1 MTRTVWRVTAKGI
14 NMPQHIE
21 GQCIIRKI
29 KRAKRALEASV
40 AYINQS
46 DLNTPLCNVL
56 LTLSKAGIGLYTPPT
71 DDRPQDSFIA
81 MIFPPGLGLNYRHLS
96 LALDKGM
103 TTKLEGAIQSLLV
116 VEEVK
121 DHPFPLRTDVFA
133 ETLETLSRAVFAAA
147 GVKH

>member
-1 MTRTVWRVTAKGI
+1 
-14 NMPQHIE
+14 MPQHIE

-40 AYINQS
+40 AYIKQY

-56 LTLSKAGIGLYTPPT
+56 LTLSEAGIGLYTPPT
-71 DDRPQDSFIA
+71 AERPQNPFIA
-81 MIFPPGLGLNYRHLS
+81 MIFPPELGLTYRHLS
-96 LALDKGM
+96 LALDQAM
-103 TTKLEGAIQSLLV
+103 ITKLHVAIVSIVLV
-116 VEEVK
+116 DEVQ
-121 DHPFPLRTDVFA
+121 DHPFPLRTNVFA